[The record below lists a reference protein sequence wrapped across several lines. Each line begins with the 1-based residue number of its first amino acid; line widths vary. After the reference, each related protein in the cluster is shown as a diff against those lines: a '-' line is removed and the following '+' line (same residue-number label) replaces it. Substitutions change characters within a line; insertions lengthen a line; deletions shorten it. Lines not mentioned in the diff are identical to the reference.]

1 MRAAIASVNDA
12 GGEGARASSAGSG
25 PGAGDP
31 QADASRRNAAAACR
45 IAISF
50 LCSRLVGEFQTYSA
64 VLSPRQESQTFEEL
78 DVLLILEQGAVQRGH
93 KFVRIPLP
101 EGFWVDIFRQEK
113 FQPVQQFGR

>member
-78 DVLLILEQGAVQRGH
+78 DVLLILEQGAVQRGY